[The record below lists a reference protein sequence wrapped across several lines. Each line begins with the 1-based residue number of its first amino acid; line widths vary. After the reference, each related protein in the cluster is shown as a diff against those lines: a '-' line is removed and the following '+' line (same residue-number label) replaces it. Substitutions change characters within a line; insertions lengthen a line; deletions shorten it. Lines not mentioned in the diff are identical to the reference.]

1 MGTHPIFESD
11 FDCLTENGSR
21 KMNSHIHQLRG
32 MLESSN
38 DNEDNQQQRY
48 QQQSTNS
55 HGHHHD
61 EAQIATTTNS
71 TNTAGPP
78 PAFLNK
84 LWQLVNDQSN
94 RALVSWSSQGRSFI
108 VHDQVKFAKAI
119 LPNYFKHQKMNSF
132 IRQLNMYGFKKVPKL
147 NEGTLHASES
157 DQIEFANEF
166 FIRDEP
172 DLLSKIKRKD
182 GKRSG
187 IGLPNRDQAKAGVDN
202 ETLTKLLHELS
213 EQQKQ
218 THRDFDQLKEENQDL
233 YRQVGRLRQKH
244 DKQQDTVQRLIT
256 FMIHYFQS
264 AQKEG
269 QAPRITIGG
278 KRPYDSASNPL
289 MLTDGSTRITADEYT
304 PNNSFDTPNIIV
316 PPDSPLSEAIKRARL
331 PLDDGNDYLIKDS
344 GNTIMSSDPSAPII
358 SDVTDDKT
366 DQIKPHVT
374 EPAEEYFDLEPSKNQ
389 QENSTNSQ
397 FTISTIKRSMSRQDT
412 TLSSIIGM
420 VGQQVGDHP
429 DFLDDF
435 NLDDFTAG

>member
-1 MGTHPIFESD
+1 
-11 FDCLTENGSR
+11 
-21 KMNSHIHQLRG
+21 MNSHIHQLRG

-38 DNEDNQQQRY
+38 DNSEEQQRY
-48 QQQSTNS
+48 QRQHQESS
-55 HGHHHD
+55 RHD
-61 EAQIATTTNS
+61 DSEAQLATTTITA

-84 LWQLVNDQSN
+84 LWQLVNDQAN
-94 RALVSWSSQGRSFI
+94 RALVSWSGQGRSFI

-147 NEGTLHASES
+147 NEGTLHAAES

-166 FIRDEP
+166 FIRNEP
-172 DLLSKIKRKD
+172 DLLAKIKRKD
-182 GKRSG
+182 AKRSG
-187 IGLPNRDQAKAGVDN
+187 IGLPSREETKAGVDN
-202 ETLTKLLHELS
+202 EALTKLLSELS

-218 THRDFDQLKEENQDL
+218 THRDFDQLKDENQDL

-278 KRPYDSASNPL
+278 KRAYDGGNPL
-289 MLTDGSTRITADEYT
+289 MLTDGSKRMSAEEYT
-304 PNNSFDTPNIIV
+304 PNSSSSFDAPNIIV

-331 PLDDGNDYLIKDS
+331 PLDNSSDYLIKDS

-358 SDVTDDKT
+358 SDVTDDKEP
-366 DQIKPHVT
+366 QVQPHVT
-374 EPAEEYFDLEPSKNQ
+374 EPAEEYFDLEPTRQ
-389 QENSTNSQ
+389 QQQQHHQTNDTSQ
-397 FTISTIKRSMSRQDT
+397 PTIMTIKRSMSRQDT

-420 VGQQVGDHP
+420 VGQQVGEHP
-429 DFLDDF
+429 EFLDDF
-435 NLDDFTAG
+435 NFDDFTAG